1 MENGRERSG
10 KEEDYDCG
18 CGKVRD
24 LELCVLD
31 SQAGR
36 LSNIEHWNR
45 IRRR

>member
-18 CGKVRD
+18 CGKLGD
-24 LELCVLD
+24 LEFCVFD
-31 SQAGR
+31 SQAGC
-36 LSNIEHWNR
+36 LSNIEHGNR